1 MFIDCLSD
9 FTLLKHEN
17 YHLTRIQMELLFT
30 RVTQQNTYSFSCSSG
45 QSFLHQLAGAGTY
58 DGDFKLDAEPDP
70 DCDPTQGP
78 CEQWGP
84 GDYTVKFGM
93 YVMIVYTL

>member
-1 MFIDCLSD
+1 
-9 FTLLKHEN
+9 
-17 YHLTRIQMELLFT
+17 
-30 RVTQQNTYSFSCSSG
+30 
-45 QSFLHQLAGAGTY
+45 LAGAGTY